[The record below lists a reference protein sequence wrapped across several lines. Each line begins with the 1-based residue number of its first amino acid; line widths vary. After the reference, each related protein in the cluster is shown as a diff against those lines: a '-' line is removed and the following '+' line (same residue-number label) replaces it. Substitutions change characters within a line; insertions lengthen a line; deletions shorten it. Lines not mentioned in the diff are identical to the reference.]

1 MPKPTP
7 GTQPLEPQTDADA
20 ITPIIDFRDR
30 TPPRFIAIEGVIG
43 VGKTTLARQLAD
55 TFNYQTLLENAEENP
70 FLERFYQNQKNAAL
84 ATQLF
89 FLFQRSQQ
97 IEDLRQGDFFEPVR
111 VADFLIEKDRLFA
124 QLNLDNDEFQLYDKV
139 YQQLTINA
147 PKPDLVIYLQA
158 SVDVLL
164 SRIQSR
170 GVDFEQ
176 QISKDYLAS
185 LNEAYSE
192 FFLYYDQAPL
202 LIVNADE
209 LDVVNRSSDYVQLVD
224 HLLNIRSG
232 RHYFNPTFI

>member
-1 MPKPTP
+1 MLSAKPRRFSVSKDSV
-7 GTQPLEPQTDADA
+7 QTILDLK
-20 ITPIIDFRDR
+20 DR
-30 TPPRFIAIEGVIG
+30 TPPRFIAVEGAIG
-43 VGKTTLARQLAD
+43 VGKTTLAKQLAE
-55 TFNYQTLLENAEENP
+55 TFNYQMLLENAEENP

-97 IEDLRQGDFFEPVR
+97 IQDLRQGDIFEPVR

-124 QLNLDNDEFQLYDKV
+124 KLNLDEDEYQLYEKV
-139 YQQLTINA
+139 YQQLTIDA

-164 SRIQSR
+164 SRIESR
-170 GVDFEQ
+170 GINFEQ
-176 QISKDYLAS
+176 RIAREYLES
-185 LNEAYSE
+185 INESYSE
-192 FFLYYDQAPL
+192 FFLYYDDAPL

-209 LDVVNRSSDYVQLVD
+209 LDVVNRQDDYAQLVD
-224 HLLNIRSG
+224 YLLNIRSG